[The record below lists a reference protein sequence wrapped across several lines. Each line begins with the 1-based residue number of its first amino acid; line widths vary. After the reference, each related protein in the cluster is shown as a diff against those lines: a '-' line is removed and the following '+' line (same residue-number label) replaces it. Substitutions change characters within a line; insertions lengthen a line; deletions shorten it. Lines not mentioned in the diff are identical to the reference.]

1 MVYIIHI
8 NQKDVI
14 KINICRLIFKE
25 ITNNCYFCCF
35 PLSGG
40 KNLLFRYF
48 DSSVGSNTTYWR
60 ALYICYKMKTI
71 NIDLILIFGVSAI
84 FQLYHGKQFY

>member
-35 PLSGG
+35 PLSGE
-40 KNLLFRYF
+40 KIFVVPLFR
-48 DSSVGSNTTYWR
+48 
-60 ALYICYKMKTI
+60 L
-71 NIDLILIFGVSAI
+71 FGRI
-84 FQLYHGKQFY
+84 EHYLLKGFRHLLQDENNQH